1 MIPTWLMYAMD
12 ALVLAWAAA
21 FLWVIFRTKP

>member
-12 ALVLAWAAA
+12 ALVLVWGAA